1 MKRIASGLTLFA
13 FLLVTIQCAA
23 QQTKQKGSP
32 SDVLA
37 VQATIRDYIEG
48 YYTGDS
54 ARMERSLHPQYLKHM
69 VRGREGS
76 LEMIPKTGLQMIEEV
91 RSAGSTKLSSGTQKE
106 EITVLDV
113 NGDIASAK
121 LVTSGWVDYLMLSK
135 WNGQWKIVSV
145 LLRKNI

>member
-1 MKRIASGLTLFA
+1 MKRIASGLTFA
-13 FLLVTIQCAA
+13 FLMVTFQCSA
-23 QQTKQKGSP
+23 QQAQQKGSP

-54 ARMERSLHPQYLKHM
+54 ARVERSLHPQYLKHM
-69 VRGREGS
+69 IRGRDES
-76 LEMIPKTGLQMIEEV
+76 LEMIQKTGLQMIEEV
-91 RSAGSTKLSSGTQKE
+91 RSAGSKKLSSAQKE

-135 WNGQWKIVSV
+135 WDGQWKIVSV